1 MDSKATFQRRLC
13 ACLLPVSEHGDGY
26 GLAGFSDRFGPDAAA
41 GGTLGSITLTVEVT
55 LAPEVRSLVGLCA
68 SSITA
73 GARAVAK
80 AGGDTDFREVAR
92 KAEEGSSPP
101 SFREELTSLRGSM
114 LRLRHYCSR
123 PSRGLACWLQGE
135 SRRCYAAAASW
146 FLFCVFGFFPCSLW
160 LCPVYLWL
168 ALLGNGLLAAQQRS
182 RDWSAAQGNS
192 FELFWQSADP
202 MEAGQQRR
210 RRPAGGAAEKK
221 GVASTKE

>member
-1 MDSKATFQRRLC
+1 LSPPLRRPYLIVGLEGQEFLADDLQSSQPARFTFEVSRLQSNLQIYCYSDGATGGTGPVGRILVPLSEVVWPAGSPVGAADFQRGMDSKATFQRRLC

-114 LRLRHYCSR
+114 LRLRHYCS
-123 PSRGLACWLQGE
+123 
-135 SRRCYAAAASW
+135 
-146 FLFCVFGFFPCSLW
+146 
-160 LCPVYLWL
+160 
-168 ALLGNGLLAAQQRS
+168 
-182 RDWSAAQGNS
+182 
-192 FELFWQSADP
+192 
-202 MEAGQQRR
+202 
-210 RRPAGGAAEKK
+210 
-221 GVASTKE
+221 